1 MKTLLIDGDMVA
13 YRFAAGGQQV
23 TDWGDGVTSNETIP
37 VGILRS
43 RIKSY
48 IQNLLA
54 TLKANTV
61 VVCMSCPT
69 RRYFRHDIYP
79 GYKAGRG
86 DIPTLRQAAIEYL
99 SSGEDWAVDRQKGLE
114 ADDTMG
120 MLASA
125 PTMPYDMRVMVCN
138 DKDMKTIPGIL
149 YNPDHPELGERTFS
163 VPQADYWHYFQ
174 TITGDSIDG
183 YPGCPKAGPV
193 TAKRCLDAV
202 MARCGPNPEGNQ
214 FAIEAWPEVVS
225 IYKKKGLTEDDA
237 ILQARLARILRHSD
251 FDYTKKEPI
260 LWLPPKPNE

>member
-1 MKTLLIDGDMVA
+1 MKTLLIDGDLVA
-13 YRFAAGGQQV
+13 YKFAAGGQQV

-37 VGILRS
+37 EGVLRA
-43 RIKSY
+43 RVRQY
-48 IQNLLA
+48 IENL
-54 TLKANTV
+54 TVQLKAFTV
-61 VVCMSCPT
+61 VLCLSCDS
-69 RRYFRHDIYP
+69 RRYFRHNLWP
-79 GYKAGRG
+79 AYKAGRG
-86 DIPTLRQAAIEYL
+86 DVPVLRKAAIEYL
-99 SSGEDWAVDRQKGLE
+99 SSGELGPVVKRKGLE
-114 ADDTMG
+114 ADDVMG
-120 MLASA
+120 MLASE
-125 PTMPYDMRVMVCN
+125 PNTGKVNVMVCN

-193 TAKRCLDAV
+193 AAKRCLDAV

-251 FDYTKKEPI
+251 FDYTNKVPI
-260 LWLPPKPNE
+260 LWTPPRS